1 MEKIILY
8 STGCPM
14 CTVVEKKMKNKNID
28 YDICNDID
36 EMIKLKIKKVPVLKV
51 GDVLMDFE
59 TAIKYINDFKAL

>member
-1 MEKIILY
+1 
-8 STGCPM
+8 
-14 CTVVEKKMKNKNID
+14 MKNKNID